1 MSSLADPFAA
11 LGLPSTATLDEVRAA
26 RRRLAKELHPD
37 HGGDPAAMR
46 DLNSTFDAAV
56 KSLLHRDK
64 PSVAA
69 ADLVRVPTD
78 DKAGRAFMQSHLRW
92 FPNRRVEH
100 DNPSF
105 TIHVLPAEAFEALL
119 VVTSWLGDVI
129 SDDPPYLLEAQL
141 NEPGDCW
148 VRLELVPDAGAST
161 VSVTVVSNRAD
172 VVSADDVRDCYVR
185 AINSLGDLPS

>member
-1 MSSLADPFAA
+1 MSSIADPFAA
-11 LGLPSTATLDEVRAA
+11 LGLPRTATLDDVRAA

-46 DLNSTFDAAV
+46 ELNSTFDAAV
-56 KSLLHRDK
+56 KSLLHPDR
-64 PSVAA
+64 PVEP
-69 ADLVRVPTD
+69 ADLVRVAPD
-78 DKAGRAFMQSHLRW
+78 DRAGRAFLQSHLRW

-119 VVTSWLGDVI
+119 VVTSWLGDVLV
-129 SDDPPYLLEAQL
+129 DDPPYLLEAQL
-141 NEPGDCW
+141 NDPGDCW

-161 VSVTVVSNRAD
+161 VSVTVASNRAD
-172 VVSADDVRDCYVR
+172 VVCADDVRDAYVR
-185 AINSLGDLPS
+185 AINSLGDLPG

>member
-11 LGLPSTATLDEVRAA
+11 LGLPNTATLDEVRAA
-26 RRRLAKELHPD
+26 RRRLAKQLHPD

-46 DLNSTFDAAV
+46 ELNSTFDAAV

-64 PSVAA
+64 PVEP
-69 ADLVRVPTD
+69 ADIVRVPAAD
-78 DKAGRAFMQSHLRW
+78 QASRAFVHSHLRW

-119 VVTSWLGDVI
+119 VVTSWFGDVMV
-129 SDDPPYLLEAQL
+129 DDPPYLLEAQL

-161 VSVTVVSNRAD
+161 VSVTVVSNRSD
-172 VVSADDVRDCYVR
+172 IVRADDVRDCYVR
-185 AINSLGDLPS
+185 AINSLGDLPG

>member
-11 LGLPSTATLDEVRAA
+11 LGLPPTATLDEVRAA
-26 RRRLAKELHPD
+26 RRRLAKDLHPD

-46 DLNSTFDAAV
+46 ELNTTFDAAV
-56 KSLLHRDK
+56 KSLLRRDE
-64 PSVAA
+64 PVVDA
-69 ADLVRVPTD
+69 ADLVRVAPD
-78 DKAGRAFMQSHLRW
+78 DRAGRAFLQSHMRW
-92 FPNRRVEH
+92 FPSRRVEH

-119 VVTSWLGDVI
+119 VVTSWLGDVLV
-129 SDDPPYLLEAQL
+129 DDPPYLLEAQL
-141 NEPGDCW
+141 NDPGDCW

-172 VVSADDVRDCYVR
+172 VVSADDVRDAYVR
-185 AINSLGDLPS
+185 AINSLGDLPA